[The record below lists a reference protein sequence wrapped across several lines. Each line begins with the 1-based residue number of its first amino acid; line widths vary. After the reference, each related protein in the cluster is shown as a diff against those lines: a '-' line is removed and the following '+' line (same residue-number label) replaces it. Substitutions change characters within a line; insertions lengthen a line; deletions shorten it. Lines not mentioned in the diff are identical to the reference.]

1 MENRKWE
8 RVPGASPGK
17 RSASPILCSLLP
29 ILCFLFSIS
38 SLSILLAGCASPG
51 QPNERKP
58 PVPQTVTDLS
68 AEQSGN
74 DVVLTFTLPDETVDG
89 RPLDELPSIEVFR
102 DFESSVA
109 TGSLPVAPANLTL
122 VLTLPSG
129 MVDRYSKDGRARVT
143 DALQASDFEGHPDTV
158 VYVVRTR
165 VSPKRDSSHSNA
177 VSLRIHPAADP
188 ITDLKAEI
196 TPSAIV
202 LTWTPPQNTIAGPA
216 PSVGPYR
223 IYRAEIEPPS
233 AATAGAPP
241 NSTNAAAPAAGAE
254 KSKPQP
260 ALVKIGETDA
270 PPFSDTQ
277 VVFGATYEYS
287 VRSIIQYPDQA
298 IESADSNFAVITQK
312 DVFPPAAP
320 LGLVVVL
327 VPAQGTIPAHLELSW
342 AISPE
347 TDIAGYNVYRS
358 EQADVQGTR
367 LNAELLIAPAFR
379 DITVLPGR
387 RYLYSVTAV
396 DRSGNESPAS
406 AVVSGGVPAE
416 GQPTP

>member
-1 MENRKWE
+1 MENRKSE

-17 RSASPILCSLLP
+17 RSPSPVLRFLLP
-29 ILCFLFSIS
+29 IFCFLFSIFS
-38 SLSILLAGCASPG
+38 LAGCASPG

-58 PVPQTVTDLS
+58 PVPQAVTDLS

-74 DVVLTFTLPDETVDG
+74 DVILTFTLPDETVDG
-89 RPLDELPSIEVFR
+89 RDLDELPSVEIFR
-102 DFESSVA
+102 DFESPAAA
-109 TGSLPVAPANLTL
+109 TSQPTPPANPTL
-122 VLTLPSG
+122 VLTIPSG
-129 MVDRYSKDGRARVT
+129 MVDRYAKNGRARIV
-143 DALQASDFEGHPDTV
+143 DALQASDFEGHPDTL

-165 VSPKRDSSHSNA
+165 VSPKRDSQDSNA
-177 VSLRIHPAADP
+177 VTLRIHPAADP
-188 ITDLKAEI
+188 ITDLKTQIA
-196 TPSAIV
+196 PSAVV

-216 PSVGPYR
+216 PPVGPYR

-233 AATAGAPP
+233 A
-241 NSTNAAAPAAGAE
+241 SAAASAAPNNTNTASPAAGAE
-254 KSKPQP
+254 KP
-260 ALVKIGETDA
+260 APEPTLVKIGETDA
-270 PPFSDTQ
+270 PPFSDSQ

-298 IESADSNFAVITQK
+298 IESADSNLAVITQK
-312 DVFPPAAP
+312 DIFPPAAP

-327 VPAQGTIPAHLELSW
+327 VPAQGAAPAHLELSW

-367 LNAELLIAPAFR
+367 QNAELLIAPAFR
-379 DITVLPGR
+379 DINVLPGR
-387 RYLYSVTAV
+387 RYFYSVTAV

>member
-8 RVPGASPGK
+8 RVPGVSPGK
-17 RSASPILCSLLP
+17 RSASPILAFLVS
-29 ILCFLFSIS
+29 IFCFLFSVFS
-38 SLSILLAGCASPG
+38 LAGCASPG
-51 QPNERKP
+51 EPNERKP
-58 PVPQTVTDLS
+58 PAPQAVTDLA

-74 DVVLTFTLPDETVDG
+74 DVVLTFTLPNETVDG
-89 RPLDELPSIEVFR
+89 RDLDEPPSIEIFR
-102 DFESSVA
+102 DFESPA
-109 TGSLPVAPANLTL
+109 AAGSRPTAPPNPTLALTI
-122 VLTLPSG
+122 PSG
-129 MVDRYSKDGRARVT
+129 MVDRYAKNGRARVV

-158 VYVVRTR
+158 AYVVRTR
-165 VSPKRDSSHSNA
+165 VSPKRDSSNSNA

-188 ITDLKAEI
+188 IADLKAEI
-196 TPSAIV
+196 RPAAV
-202 LTWTPPQNTIAGPA
+202 LLSWTPPQNTIAGPA

-223 IYRAEIEPPS
+223 IYRAEIEPP
-233 AATAGAPP
+233 
-241 NSTNAAAPAAGAE
+241 AAGAE

-260 ALVKIGETDA
+260 PLVKIGETDA

-277 VVFGATYEYS
+277 VVFGATYQYS

-298 IESADSNFAVITQK
+298 IESADSNLAEVTQK
-312 DVFPPAAP
+312 DIFPPAAP

-327 VPAQGTIPAHLELSW
+327 VPAQGATPAHLELSW

-347 TDIAGYNVYRS
+347 TDVAGYNVYRS

-367 LNAELLIAPAFR
+367 QNAELLIAPAFR

-387 RYLYSVTAV
+387 RYFYSVTAV

-416 GQPTP
+416 GQATP

>member
-8 RVPGASPGK
+8 RVPGVSPGK
-17 RSASPILCSLLP
+17 RSASPILPFLLP
-29 ILCFLFSIS
+29 AFYFLFSIF
-38 SLSILLAGCASPG
+38 SLSIFLAGCASPG
-51 QPNERKP
+51 EPNERKP
-58 PVPQTVTDLS
+58 PVPQAVTDLS
-68 AEQSGN
+68 AAQLGS

-89 RPLDELPSIEVFR
+89 RDLAELPSIEIFR
-102 DFESSVA
+102 DFETPVA
-109 TGSLPVAPANLTL
+109 AGSRPVAPANPTL
-122 VLTLPSG
+122 VLTIPSG
-129 MVDRYSKDGRARVT
+129 MVDRYLKNGRARVV
-143 DALQASDFEGHPDTV
+143 DALNASDFTGHPDTV

-165 VSPKRDSSHSNA
+165 VSPKRDSSDSNA

-196 TPSAIV
+196 APSAVV

-223 IYRAEIEPPS
+223 IYRAEIEPPPAAPS
-233 AATAGAPP
+233 AAPS
-241 NSTNAAAPAAGAE
+241 STNAPAPAASAE
-254 KSKPQP
+254 KPQP
-260 ALVKIGETDA
+260 QSALVKIGETDA
-270 PPFSDTQ
+270 PPFSDNQ

-298 IESADSNFAVITQK
+298 IESADSNLAVVSQK
-312 DVFPPAAP
+312 DIFPPAAP

-327 VPAQGTIPAHLELSW
+327 VPAQGTAPAHLELSW

-367 LNAELLIAPAFR
+367 QNADLLIASAFR
-379 DITVLPGR
+379 DMNVLPGR
-387 RYLYSVTAV
+387 RYFYSVTAV